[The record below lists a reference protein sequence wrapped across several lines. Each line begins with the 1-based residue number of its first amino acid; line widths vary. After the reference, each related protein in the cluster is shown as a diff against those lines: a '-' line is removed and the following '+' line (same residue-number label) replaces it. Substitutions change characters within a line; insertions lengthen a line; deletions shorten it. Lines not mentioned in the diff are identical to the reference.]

1 MSYIIADI
9 LTIWL
14 FYAIFYTYRGGNI
27 MKKRFNFKGQ
37 MLEASWKEHLDW
49 IEEFMDKYYKDSE
62 NYLFDR
68 EDFVQEA
75 MLLLYQKQSIE
86 NFTKAE
92 FWSELLIKYDEMK
105 KEQKFSQLVSCQN
118 NCYTMDLKKL
128 ELPLLV
134 QKALRVLP
142 KDKRVLVEK
151 YYGLQNTPA
160 LSLSQLASITNLP
173 VSTVS
178 SRLYTSLNMLYK
190 ETTLRSYR
198 QMSVEEV
205 YTPYQRFIYAFAVAN
220 VHWNVDPRYELDCFF
235 YRREVRNYVAKVFYE
250 LAKIIYQKPEYKIF
264 CLSFKNDWDYIQGT
278 YPLSRKKVYF

>member
-1 MSYIIADI
+1 
-9 LTIWL
+9 
-14 FYAIFYTYRGGNI
+14 

-37 MLEASWKEHLDW
+37 MLEASWEEHLDW